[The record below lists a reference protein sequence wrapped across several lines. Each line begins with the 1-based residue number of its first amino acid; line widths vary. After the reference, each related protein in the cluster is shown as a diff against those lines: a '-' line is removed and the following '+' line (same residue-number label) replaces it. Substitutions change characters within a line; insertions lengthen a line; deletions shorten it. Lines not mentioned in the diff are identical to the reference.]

1 LETDRS
7 LGSVRVIALE
17 QVIGERGEAPQRIRT
32 VMGRSSPA
40 AASSPGAS
48 TWAGSST
55 CSTRGGRS
63 KPGVLDR
70 TLAFLG
76 ASENDRRH
84 GNAIPR

>member
-1 LETDRS
+1 
-7 LGSVRVIALE
+7 LGSVRVIRALE
-17 QVIGERGEAPQRIRT
+17 QVIGERGESPQRIRT
-32 VMGRSSPA
+32 VNGPEFTSRCFIAWCLNMS
-40 AASSPGAS
+40 
-48 TWAGSST
+48 WAST